1 MKLKYYLRG
10 LGTGIFVT
18 ALIMTIAFSVSNTK
32 SRAESELAK
41 NTVKPSTEET
51 SEETTGE
58 PATKKETTTKETTV
72 KESITK
78 ETTSAETAT
87 KEKVTE
93 EKTTEKA
100 TKETTTE
107 ETEKIQVTTI
117 DGQKPSVVLD
127 IYSGMSSNKVAARLQ
142 ELGVIDDKNEFNDYI
157 YQKHMEEKIKV
168 GQFTI
173 NYGASYEEILDA
185 ITG

>member
-72 KESITK
+72 KESTTK
-78 ETTSAETAT
+78 ETTSAETT
-87 KEKVTE
+87 
-93 EKTTEKA
+93 TTEKA

-117 DGQKPSVVLD
+117 DGQEPSVVLD

-185 ITG
+185 IAG

>member
-1 MKLKYYLRG
+1 M
-10 LGTGIFVT
+10 
-18 ALIMTIAFSVSNTK
+18 
-32 SRAESELAK
+32 
-41 NTVKPSTEET
+41 
-51 SEETTGE
+51 
-58 PATKKETTTKETTV
+58 
-72 KESITK
+72 
-78 ETTSAETAT
+78 
-87 KEKVTE
+87 
-93 EKTTEKA
+93 
-100 TKETTTE
+100 
-107 ETEKIQVTTI
+107 TTI
-117 DGQKPSVVLD
+117 DGQEPSVVLD

>member
-58 PATKKETTTKETTV
+58 PATKKETTPAETT
-72 KESITK
+72 
-78 ETTSAETAT
+78 T

-93 EKTTEKA
+93 EKTTEKV

-117 DGQKPSVVLD
+117 DGQETSVVLD

>member
-58 PATKKETTTKETTV
+58 PATKKETTPAETT
-72 KESITK
+72 
-78 ETTSAETAT
+78 T

-93 EKTTEKA
+93 EKTTEKV

-117 DGQKPSVVLD
+117 DGQEPSVVLD

>member
-58 PATKKETTTKETTV
+58 PATKKETTTTETTV
-72 KESITK
+72 KESTTK
-78 ETTSAETAT
+78 ETTSAETT
-87 KEKVTE
+87 
-93 EKTTEKA
+93 TTEKA

-117 DGQKPSVVLD
+117 DGQEPSVVLD

>member
-72 KESITK
+72 KESTTK
-78 ETTSAETAT
+78 ETTSAETT
-87 KEKVTE
+87 
-93 EKTTEKA
+93 TTEKA

-117 DGQKPSVVLD
+117 DGQEPSVVLD

>member
-58 PATKKETTTKETTV
+58 PATKKETTKETT
-72 KESITK
+72 TK
-78 ETTSAETAT
+78 ETTSAETST

-117 DGQKPSVVLD
+117 DGQEPSVVLD

>member
-58 PATKKETTTKETTV
+58 PATKKETT
-72 KESITK
+72 
-78 ETTSAETAT
+78 SAETTT

-93 EKTTEKA
+93 EKTTEKV

-117 DGQKPSVVLD
+117 DGQEPSVVLD

>member
-72 KESITK
+72 KESTTK
-78 ETTSAETAT
+78 ETTSAETTT
-87 KEKVTE
+87 KEKV
-93 EKTTEKA
+93 

-117 DGQKPSVVLD
+117 DGQEPSVVLD

>member
-72 KESITK
+72 KESTTK

-87 KEKVTE
+87 KEKV
-93 EKTTEKA
+93 

-117 DGQKPSVVLD
+117 DGQEPSVVLD

>member
-58 PATKKETTTKETTV
+58 PATEKETITKETTV
-72 KESITK
+72 KEST
-78 ETTSAETAT
+78 T

-117 DGQKPSVVLD
+117 DGQEPSVVLD

>member
-72 KESITK
+72 KESTTK
-78 ETTSAETAT
+78 ETTSAETT
-87 KEKVTE
+87 
-93 EKTTEKA
+93 TTEKA

-117 DGQKPSVVLD
+117 DGQEPSVVLD

-142 ELGVIDDKNEFNDYI
+142 ELGVIDDKNKFNDYI

>member
-72 KESITK
+72 KESPTK
-78 ETTSAETAT
+78 ETTSAETT
-87 KEKVTE
+87 
-93 EKTTEKA
+93 TTEKA

-117 DGQKPSVVLD
+117 DGQEPSVVLD

>member
-72 KESITK
+72 KESTTK
-78 ETTSAETAT
+78 ATTSAETT
-87 KEKVTE
+87 
-93 EKTTEKA
+93 TTEKA

-117 DGQKPSVVLD
+117 DGQEPSVVLD

>member
-58 PATKKETTTKETTV
+58 PATKKETT
-72 KESITK
+72 K

-117 DGQKPSVVLD
+117 DGQEPSVVLD

>member
-51 SEETTGE
+51 SEETTAE
-58 PATKKETTTKETTV
+58 SATK
-72 KESITK
+72 K
-78 ETTSAETAT
+78 ETTSAETTT

-93 EKTTEKA
+93 ETTTESV

-107 ETEKIQVTTI
+107 ETENIQVTTI
-117 DGQKPSVVLD
+117 DGQEPSVVLD

>member
-72 KESITK
+72 KESTTK
-78 ETTSAETAT
+78 ETTSAEMTT
-87 KEKVTE
+87 KEKV
-93 EKTTEKA
+93 

-117 DGQKPSVVLD
+117 DGQEPSVVLD

>member
-58 PATKKETTTKETTV
+58 PATKKETT
-72 KESITK
+72 K
-78 ETTSAETAT
+78 ETTSAETST

-117 DGQKPSVVLD
+117 DGQEPSVVLD

>member
-58 PATKKETTTKETTV
+58 PATKKETTTKETT
-72 KESITK
+72 TK
-78 ETTSAETAT
+78 ETTSAETST

-117 DGQKPSVVLD
+117 DGQEPSVVLD

>member
-58 PATKKETTTKETTV
+58 PATKKETT
-72 KESITK
+72 
-78 ETTSAETAT
+78 SAETTT

-93 EKTTEKA
+93 EKTTEKV

-117 DGQKPSVVLD
+117 DGQETSVVLD

>member
-32 SRAESELAK
+32 SKAESELAK

-51 SEETTGE
+51 SEGTTAE
-58 PATKKETTTKETTV
+58 SATK
-72 KESITK
+72 K
-78 ETTSAETAT
+78 ETTSAETTT

-93 EKTTEKA
+93 EKTTERV

-107 ETEKIQVTTI
+107 ETENIQVTTI
-117 DGQKPSVVLD
+117 DGQEPSVVLD

>member
-58 PATKKETTTKETTV
+58 PATKKETITKETTV
-72 KESITK
+72 KEST
-78 ETTSAETAT
+78 T

-117 DGQKPSVVLD
+117 DGQEPSVVLD

>member
-58 PATKKETTTKETTV
+58 PATKKETTTKETT
-72 KESITK
+72 
-78 ETTSAETAT
+78 SAETST

-117 DGQKPSVVLD
+117 DGQEPSVVLD